1 MKRKRLLVQHDPG
14 GRDNRFRGMGKRP
27 EMEYKSLPRM
37 GVRADPGVGGDGT
50 AELSCLIWFDLP
62 V

>member
-1 MKRKRLLVQHDPG
+1 MVQHDPG

-27 EMEYKSLPRM
+27 EMEYKSLPCL
-37 GVRADPGVGGDGT
+37 GVRADPGVDGNGT
-50 AELSCLIWFDLP
+50 AALSYPIWFDLP

>member
-14 GRDNRFRGMGKRP
+14 GRDNHFRGMGKRP
-27 EMEYKSLPRM
+27 EMEYKSLPCL
-37 GVRADPGVGGDGT
+37 GVRADPGVDGNGT
-50 AELSCLIWFDLP
+50 AALSYPIWFDFP